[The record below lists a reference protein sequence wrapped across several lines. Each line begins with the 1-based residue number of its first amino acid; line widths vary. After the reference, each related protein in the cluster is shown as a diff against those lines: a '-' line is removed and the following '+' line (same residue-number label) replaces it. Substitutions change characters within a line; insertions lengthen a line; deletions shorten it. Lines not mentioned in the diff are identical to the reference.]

1 MSQRSQ
7 ARSEKGSPLYQR
19 TAEALASI
27 LASAPPG
34 SYLPSEPSLS
44 RELGVSRAT
53 VREAMRAFEERG
65 MIVRRQ
71 GVGTLVARQLPIIDA
86 GLEVLESI
94 ETLGSRIGLKVGRG
108 DLTVDRRPAPGRGG
122 GGVGS
127 PG

>member
-7 ARSEKGSPLYQR
+7 ARSEKGSPLSQR

-53 VREAMRAFEERG
+53 LREAMRAFEERG

-71 GVGTLVARQLPIIDA
+71 GVGALVARQLPVLDP

-94 ETLGSRIGLKVGRG
+94 ETLGSRIGLKVEMG
-108 DLTVDRRPAPGRGG
+108 DLPVDRRAGHARGAE
-122 GGVGS
+122 GVGI
-127 PG
+127 P